1 MSANSTQ
8 KILELFQ
15 VLICWYSIK
24 VSIFTT
30 RSQIQNKQTSP
41 KETFSCTQNISKI
54 HMPQRDRDFG
64 CNFKVLG
71 FRRVHGCI
79 SRSMVASAKA
89 QPATTNNWS
98 LWLMHHQ
105 ISQKAT
111 KLADVQPYQPKC
123 DRIGWICLQFSTT
136 SKNATKPLSQPWPQ
150 FKILSH
156 SVKSSNNHSTEDFI
170 SASVNQSTSI
180 TIKIGTVLQSGKT
193 NECGD
198 PNK

>member
-89 QPATTNNWS
+89 QPATTNRSAKRQPN
-98 LWLMHHQ
+98 WLMCNRISLNAIASAEFVYNFPQHQ
-105 ISQKAT
+105 RMQQNHYHNRDHNLKSCHTVSKVVTIIAQRISFQHQ
-111 KLADVQPYQPKC
+111 LINP
-123 DRIGWICLQFSTT
+123 LQ
-136 SKNATKPLSQPWPQ
+136 
-150 FKILSH
+150 
-156 SVKSSNNHSTEDFI
+156 
-170 SASVNQSTSI
+170 
-180 TIKIGTVLQSGKT
+180 
-193 NECGD
+193 
-198 PNK
+198 